1 MPHTSACNSLK
12 SIKAGQMVVWVMFVA
27 TGMYEGYDSVETVFA
42 LSLDNRHLPCSLPDT
57 SLILSSSFP
66 FFNLLSSL
74 QAAGDPQ
81 AVCVSDSLQ
90 KPEELK

>member
-1 MPHTSACNSLK
+1 
-12 SIKAGQMVVWVMFVA
+12 MVVWVMFVA

-66 FFNLLSSL
+66 FFNLLSL

-81 AVCVSDSLQ
+81 AVCVSDSFQ
-90 KPEELK
+90 KTEELK